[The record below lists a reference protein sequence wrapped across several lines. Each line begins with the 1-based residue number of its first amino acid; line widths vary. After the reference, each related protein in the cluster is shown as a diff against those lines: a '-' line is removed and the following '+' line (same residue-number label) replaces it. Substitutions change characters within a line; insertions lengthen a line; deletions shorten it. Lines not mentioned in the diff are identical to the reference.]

1 LRRRTVAGALL
12 VAAELA
18 IEILGSIAAND
29 FPLAF
34 ALCIVV
40 GAAALV
46 LLPLWLLRDDIH
58 RWTGN

>member
-1 LRRRTVAGALL
+1 VAGALL